1 MVLVWV
7 NYDKAAAISRHRLR
21 VQTLYTLLL
30 YLYGGGGGG
39 VGMERVFEQRC
50 ICVAP
55 AALTMGVFLTNADGW
70 ASSSFPFP
78 APVIPCCQECRK
90 WWQSTSCLWLLV
102 WKTQT
107 HWASR
112 KPIQVSFVHFSAVSF
127 PVFYGRGVQTVN
139 HCSASLW
146 LAESVG
152 WEGHCVCF
160 WRVLWELW
168 EGLKDEGVLGCVF
181 LSGEGCFDPFAH

>member
-1 MVLVWV
+1 MIKQLQSLVIGWGF
-7 NYDKAAAISRHRLR
+7 KLCTHFFSIS
-21 VQTLYTLLL
+21 TET
-30 YLYGGGGGG
+30 GGGGG
-39 VGMERVFEQRC
+39 GMERVFE
-50 ICVAP
+50 
-55 AALTMGVFLTNADGW
+55 LTMGVFLTNADGW

-107 HWASR
+107 HRASR

-127 PVFYGRGVQTVN
+127 PVFFGRGVQTVN

-152 WEGHCVCF
+152 WEGHCVCY

-168 EGLKDEGVLGCVF
+168 EGLKAEEVLGCVF